1 MYIYALLMRIC
12 NKEALSARTTKN
24 GKNYVE
30 NKKNS
35 DRTAILQHKRQ
46 QEVTRTQKANA

>member
-12 NKEALSARTTKN
+12 NKEALYARTAKN

-35 DRTAILQHKRQ
+35 DRAAIL
-46 QEVTRTQKANA
+46 